1 MWQTRSISWV
11 AIRLESSELLKPIQF
26 VKGVGPH
33 IAALLRQKDVITV
46 EDALY
51 YLPRA
56 YEDRRHFKKLKD
68 LVPGKRETAFGAIQ
82 RVALQPIRTRKQ
94 PMLVMTLADP
104 SGIILATW
112 FRYNA
117 KYMMTRY
124 KVGMHVVFSG
134 EIRVFNFQKGIT
146 HPDLEIIDNPHV
158 KSLHFGRIVPIY
170 SLTEGL
176 YQKTLRRILKNVLD
190 LHLKNLED
198 PLPKEILKR
207 YELPDLPTSFQLAHF
222 PEELFPE
229 KARKRLVFDEFFF
242 LELGLALKRE
252 KSKKE
257 KTMAFPPSERL
268 KPKILNQLKFTLTDS
283 QKIVLKEIE
292 DDLSRTTPMN
302 RLLQGDVGSGKTI
315 VALISALSIIERGC
329 QTALMVPTEILAEQH
344 YENIKKLLSPLTI
357 DIALLKSD
365 LKKSDK
371 ETLIEEINAGK
382 YGLVIGT
389 HALIEEGVRFK
400 NLSYIIIDEQHRFG
414 VEQRL
419 SLRQKGN
426 CPHLLV
432 MTATPI
438 PRTLALTV
446 YGDLDLSIMTGLP
459 PGRKPAA
466 TKVLFESD
474 RLKLYQFM
482 KKEILRGRQAYVVY
496 PLIEESE
503 KIDLKDASSMT
514 EHLKRIFPK
523 FRVELIHGKM
533 KSDEKNKIMSE
544 FKENQIQILVSTTV
558 IEVGIDVKNS
568 SIMVVEHAERFGLSQ
583 LHQLRGRIGR
593 GEDNAYCFLVAQ
605 AKKTDEAK
613 ERLSAM
619 EKFQSGFKIA
629 EIDLKLRGPGVFM
642 GKEQSGLSGFR
653 VANIATD
660 GGILLQARKEAFDLV
675 SKDPDFKFP
684 EHAPLKKALTTRWQQ
699 KFNLISAG

>member
-33 IAALLRQKDVITV
+33 LAALLRQKDVITV

-68 LVPGKRETAFGAIQ
+68 LMPGKRETAFGVIR

-94 PMLVMTLADP
+94 HILVMTIADS
-104 SGIILATW
+104 SGFILAKW

-117 KYMMTRY
+117 KYMMARY

-134 EIRVFNFQKGIT
+134 EIRIFHFQKEIT

-158 KSLHFGRIVPIY
+158 ESLHFGRIVPIY
-170 SLTEGL
+170 PLTEGL
-176 YQKTLRRILKNVLD
+176 YQKTIRRILKNVLD
-190 LHLKNLED
+190 LSLKNLGD
-198 PLPKEILKR
+198 PLPEEIRKR
-207 YELPDLPTSFQLAHF
+207 HQLPDLASSFRLAHF
-222 PEELFPE
+222 PEEQLPAE
-229 KARKRLVFDEFFF
+229 ARKRLVFDEFFF
-242 LELGLALKRE
+242 LELGLALKRANI
-252 KSKKE
+252 KKE
-257 KTMAFPPSERL
+257 KTTAFLPSESL
-268 KPKILNQLKFTLTDS
+268 KPKILNQLKFTLTNS
-283 QKIVLKEIE
+283 QKIALKEIE
-292 DDLSRTTPMN
+292 DDLAQPVPMN

-315 VALISALSIIERGC
+315 VALLTALSVIERGC
-329 QTALMVPTEILAEQH
+329 QAALMVPTEILAEQH
-344 YENIKKLLSPLTI
+344 TENIKKLLSPLNI

-365 LKKSDK
+365 LKKTDK
-371 ETLIEEINAGK
+371 ETLIEEIKAGK
-382 YGLVIGT
+382 YPLVIGT
-389 HALIEEGVRFK
+389 HALLEEEVRFK

-419 SLRQKGN
+419 KLRQKGDK
-426 CPHLLV
+426 PHLLV

-438 PRTLALTV
+438 PRTLALTI
-446 YGDLDLSIMTGLP
+446 YGDLDLSIMTDLP
-459 PGRKPAA
+459 PGRKPVK

-482 KKEILRGRQAYVVY
+482 KKEISKGRQAYVVY

-503 KIDLKDASSMT
+503 KIDLKDATQMT
-514 EHLKRIFPK
+514 EHLKRIFPE

-544 FKENQIQILVSTTV
+544 FKENLIQILVSTTV

-593 GEDNAYCFLVAQ
+593 GEENATCFLLTHFM
-605 AKKTDEAK
+605 KTDEAK

-619 EKFQSGFKIA
+619 EQFQSGFKIA
-629 EIDLKLRGPGVFM
+629 EVDLKLRGPGEFM
-642 GKEQSGLSGFR
+642 GKEQSGLFGFR
-653 VANIATD
+653 VADISTD
-660 GGILLQARKEAFDLV
+660 ADILLQSRKEAFDLV
-675 SKDPDFKFP
+675 SKDPDLLFP